1 MCIRDSYNL
10 GFILKNLGK
19 LQEAKLHFQK
29 AININPNLTEAY
41 LSLST
46 MKDEKKDPNW
56 ENQLFAEGFLKNK
69 NNREL
74 LNILF
79 ARSNVLHKKR
89 KFKENAENLIR
100 VNNLKLSMYKSTA
113 KLLIKKTN
121 KLKISLD
128 LSLIHI

>member
-1 MCIRDSYNL
+1 M
-10 GFILKNLGK
+10 KNLGK
-19 LQEAKLHFQK
+19 LQEAKLYLQK
-29 AININPNLTEAY
+29 ATEIDPNLTEAY

-74 LNILF
+74 VNILF

-89 KFKENAENLIR
+89 KFKENAENLVR
-100 VNNLKLSMYKSTA
+100 ANNLKLSIYKSSA
-113 KLLIKKTN
+113 KSLIKKTN
-121 KLKISLD
+121 KLKITSTIFREIFMNILM
-128 LSLIHI
+128 IH